1 MLVPSN
7 RFVMGWSVS
16 GIFLRFAFV
25 CTLAVVATGCERSVA
40 GACTNAQDAALKVAV
55 LADDLN
61 DASSAGRLDAARIGD
76 LGARIME
83 AGTRFGATGNH
94 QSYCTAIEKIRSDAF
109 IR

>member
-1 MLVPSN
+1 
-7 RFVMGWSVS
+7 MGSFL
-16 GIFLRFAFV
+16 GILLRLAFV

-61 DASSAGRLDAARIGD
+61 AASATGQLDAARIGD

-83 AGTRFGATGNH
+83 AGTRFGSTGNH

>member
-1 MLVPSN
+1 L
-7 RFVMGWSVS
+7 
-16 GIFLRFAFV
+16 GILLRLAFV

-61 DASSAGRLDAARIGD
+61 AANTAGNLDAARIGEI
-76 LGARIME
+76 GARIME
-83 AGTRFGATGNH
+83 AGTRFGSTGNH